1 MTGVELYCPG
11 AGRAQPRLL
20 PAAAPRGSGPP
31 PPPGGRQNT
40 DPAPGAGHLQ
50 TVPRQGDEEQ
60 PKYQKHAIV
69 GINNRKRIHLC
80 RPSNFQKTIQPDI
93 SS

>member
-50 TVPRQGDEEQ
+50 TVPRQGDAEQ
-60 PKYQKHAIV
+60 
-69 GINNRKRIHLC
+69 
-80 RPSNFQKTIQPDI
+80 
-93 SS
+93 